1 MWSFNGVIR
10 DCTKHFRGL
19 STDVD
24 LTDND
29 SIRLS
34 GSPLRNGD
42 EAYLMDTK
50 KVKLYDEENNEWKP
64 Q

>member
-50 KVKLYDEENNEWKP
+50 KVKLYDE
-64 Q
+64 